1 MTLTITDQNHIPEL
15 IARLAILNAA
25 HVLVGILGDSSKNAR
40 HGEGGEATN
49 AEIAAAHEF
58 GTDHIDRRPF
68 LAPAMDKGA
77 KEIADLQADLIGRVL
92 DGTMTPD
99 QALGILGELGVVLI
113 KAEIT
118 GAPHPPALK
127 PATIKAKGSSRP
139 LIDTG
144 QMLNSVTYKIIRSG
158 GGGRG

>member
-25 HVLVGILGDSSKNAR
+25 HVLVGILGDSPKNAR
-40 HGEGGEATN
+40 HGEEGGDATN

-77 KEIADLQADLIGRVL
+77 KDIADLQADLIGRVL

-99 QALGILGELGVVLI
+99 QALGILGELGVVLV

-118 GAPHPPALK
+118 RGPPPALK

-139 LIDTG
+139 LIDTA
-144 QMLNSVTYKIIRSG
+144 QMLNSVTYKIVRVG